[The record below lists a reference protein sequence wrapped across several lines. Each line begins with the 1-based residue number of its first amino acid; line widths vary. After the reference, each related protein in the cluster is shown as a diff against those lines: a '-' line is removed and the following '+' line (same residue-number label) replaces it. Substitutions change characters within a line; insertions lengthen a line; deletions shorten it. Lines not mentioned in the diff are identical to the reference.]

1 MTNRRGFLMG
11 AGGLAAGAAIA
22 RQGELTD
29 DAMRFT
35 PTGGGLRITG
45 TFLDEITWDIPHQNW
60 GYRQWEQDFRHMKA
74 IGIDTVIL
82 IRCGLDRFIAYP
94 SDYLIGKKGCY
105 RPPIDLVEMFLTLSD
120 RYGIKFYFGTYH
132 DRRSGGQGENF
143 AAQYDDNMFVVDEA
157 WRRYGHHRS
166 FRGWYVTYEMSAKPV
181 HAKHAPLIGS
191 IGRHCKSMSGG
202 LPVLLS
208 PFIDGTKC
216 VSQYSSVLG
225 KKGGDT
231 AEDHERKW
239 DEIFASLKGGV
250 DQCAFQDGHV
260 EFFELDAF
268 LAVNRRLA
276 TKYGVECWTNVET
289 FDRDMPIKFLP
300 IKLEKV
306 LLKLQAATRAK
317 YDKAI
322 TFEFSHFMS
331 PQSVYLS
338 AGNLYER
345 YCEYFG
351 IDTIE
356 TCRPLT

>member
-1 MTNRRGFLMG
+1 MTNRREFLMG
-11 AGGLAAGAAIA
+11 AGVLAAGGALAGTKVDAEAAP
-22 RQGELTD
+22 
-29 DAMRFT
+29 FT
-35 PTGGGLRITG
+35 PTGNCLKITG

-60 GYRQWEQDFRHMKA
+60 GYHEWEQDFLHMKA

-94 SDYLIGKKGCY
+94 SEYLISKKGCY
-105 RPPIDLVEMFLTLSD
+105 RPPIDLVELFLTLAD
-120 RYGIKFYFGTYH
+120 KHGMKFYFGTYH
-132 DRRSGGQGENF
+132 DRRSGGEGENF
-143 AAQYDDNMFVVDEA
+143 AAQADDNLHVIDEA
-157 WRRYGHHRS
+157 WARYGHHRS
-166 FRGWYVTYEMSAKPV
+166 FKGWYLTYEMSAQPK
-181 HAKHAPLIGS
+181 HAKFAPLVGDA
-191 IGRHCKSMSGG
+191 GRHCKAISNG
-202 LPVLLS
+202 LPVLMS
-208 PFIDGTKC
+208 PFIDGRKC
-216 VSQYSSVLG
+216 ISQYSSEIE

-231 AEDHERKW
+231 AEEHERKW
-239 DEIFASLKGGV
+239 DEIFAALKGGV

-260 EFFELDAF
+260 DFYELDDF

-331 PQSVYLS
+331 PQSVYLA
-338 AGNLYER
+338 AGNLYKR
-345 YCEYFG
+345 YREYFG
-351 IDTIE
+351 I
-356 TCRPLT
+356 